1 MSMLFSRAK
10 LNSSSIFESSGVPLF
25 VKRWINSPRCCFTRG
40 RGDEHYFEFQCKDVS
55 IKDGRQVTINCIVRY
70 SLLDVSSEVFESDSV
85 ITEKLTESTLSAAEE
100 LTYGD
105 LMEYKRDV
113 GHIILSE
120 SSNELKENEIILK
133 SFSINLVDHVS
144 TKSKSSNEALKEP
157 DVNTTPNDQK
167 FNKTSGEQES
177 KGKSEKVDK
186 IKAAVKNLLISKDGL
201 PSADGESTNEIQS
214 QTAGMH
220 KNPAG
225 VTVKPKKQR
234 KYTLN
239 DDKETEP
246 SVDEKDAPNNRIPNA
261 EPIKQKSTKNVVK
274 RPQKVRKYAS
284 DTTDQIENSNKE
296 KNVTTKEE
304 KTDQKSSTGTNT
316 PTQEQ
321 KENRKPT
328 LKELASNPDVSLPVE
343 EEIIMK
349 NDKQDERLNEQVKNE
364 TPTET
369 PAIQA
374 PKDSSDSEYDI
385 ISEEELSTID
395 DDSVNKLRV
404 LKDE

>member
-40 RGDEHYFEFQCKDVS
+40 RGDEQYFEFQCKNVS
-55 IKDGRQVTINCIVRY
+55 IKDGRHVTINCIVKY
-70 SLLDVSSEVFESDSV
+70 SLLDVSSEVFEYDSV

-100 LTYGD
+100 LTYED
-105 LMEYKRDV
+105 LLEFKRDV
-113 GHIILSE
+113 GQIILSE
-120 SSNELKENEIILK
+120 SSNELKEYEIILK
-133 SFSINLVDHVS
+133 SFSISLVDHVS
-144 TKSKSSNEALKEP
+144 TKIKSSNEAPKEQ
-157 DVNTTPNDQK
+157 DVDAAPNDK
-167 FNKTSGEQES
+167 KIIKTSGEQKS
-177 KGKSEKVDK
+177 KGKSKKVDK

-201 PSADGESTNEIQS
+201 PSGDGETTNEMKS
-214 QTAGMH
+214 QTADMH
-220 KNPAG
+220 KSPAV

-239 DDKETEP
+239 DDKKTEHTNEVKTKP
-246 SVDEKDAPNNRIPNA
+246 SVDEKDAPNNKPPNA
-261 EPIKQKSTKNVVK
+261 EPTRQKSTKIVIK
-274 RPQKVRKYAS
+274 RPKKVRKYAS
-284 DTTDQIENSNKE
+284 DTTEE
-296 KNVTTKEE
+296 KDIPTKEN
-304 KTDQKSSTGTNT
+304 TDRKSPTATTT

-343 EEIIMK
+343 EEIVLK

-364 TPTET
+364 TPIET
-369 PAIQA
+369 PAIED
-374 PKDSSDSEYDI
+374 PKDGSDSEYDI
-385 ISEEELSTID
+385 ISEEELSTLD

-404 LKDE
+404 LQDE